1 MNGEIQSGRKT
12 IDDRRKEIDDA
23 ITTFTDS
30 LGIPRKFAN
39 VDIAKEY
46 MSVTR
51 DELNTLSREECLNRA
66 FILSQHS
73 FNIQLQYN
81 TESARVKWANTL
93 LGKIASNVDYA
104 NGKWVNFEEKKLK
117 AAINDDA
124 AGRLLD
130 IKNYAEARMTH
141 LEFLASSLNNM
152 INTLKELA
160 KVKGEKNG

>member
-1 MNGEIQSGRKT
+1 MSGEQQSGRKT
-12 IDDRRKEIDDA
+12 IDERRKEIDDA
-23 ITTFTDS
+23 ISKFTDS
-30 LGIPRKFAN
+30 LGIPKIFAN
-39 VDIAKEY
+39 VDLAREY

-51 DELNTLSREECLNRA
+51 DELNTLSKEECLNRA

-81 TESARVKWANTL
+81 TESARVKWANSL
-93 LGKIASNVDYA
+93 LGKIASGRDDM

-124 AGRLLD
+124 ASRLLD
-130 IKNYAEARMTH
+130 IKNYSEARMTH

-152 INTLKELA
+152 INVLKELA
-160 KVKGEKNG
+160 RVKGEKNG